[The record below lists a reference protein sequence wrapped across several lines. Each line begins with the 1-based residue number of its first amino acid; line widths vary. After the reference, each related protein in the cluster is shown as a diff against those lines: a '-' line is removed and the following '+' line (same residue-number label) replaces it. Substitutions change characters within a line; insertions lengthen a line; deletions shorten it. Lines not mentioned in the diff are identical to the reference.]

1 VHKSQGSE
9 YPGVVVVLLPEHHIM
24 LQRNLLYTALT
35 RASKVAVLVA
45 SRKALGRAV
54 RNASPAERNTALA
67 ERLSKEID
75 G

>member
-1 VHKSQGSE
+1 
-9 YPGVVVVLLPEHHIM
+9 M

-45 SRKALGRAV
+45 SQKALRRAV
-54 RNASPAERNTALA
+54 RNASPAARNTALA
-67 ERLSKEID
+67 ERLRKEVE